1 MLEGRVALVT
11 GATRGIGW
19 AVARALA
26 ARGAAVVL
34 GGHADPD
41 LLARRVEALGGPA
54 SGVLCDVADQR
65 SVDDALKQVF
75 SAHRRLDIL
84 VNNAGV
90 LDPGLLG
97 MLRAEAVERTFAVN
111 ALSVVYAIQAAAR
124 LMRRSG
130 GGSIVNLASVTA
142 ARGVPGQAVYS
153 GAKAAVAAITRAAA
167 VELAG
172 AGIRVNA
179 VAPGVIDTD
188 MTRALGRR
196 CWPSGCATCR
206 WGGPGGR
213 RTWPRRWRSWP
224 PTRRPT
230 SRARR
235 WPWTAG
241 WRCEP
246 PGGVPRPPA
255 RRRRA
260 GRSRA
265 PGDLR

>member
-54 SGVLCDVADQR
+54 SGVVCDVADQR

-111 ALSVVYAIQAAAR
+111 ALSVVYAIQAASR

-188 MTRALGRR
+188 MTRALGEEVLAERLR
-196 CWPSGCATCR
+196 D
-206 WGGPGGR
+206 
-213 RTWPRRWRSWP
+213 
-224 PTRRPT
+224 
-230 SRARR
+230 
-235 WPWTAG
+235 
-241 WRCEP
+241 
-246 PGGVPRPPA
+246 VPLG
-255 RRRRA
+255 RA
-260 GRSRA
+260 GRPEDVAEAVAFLASDA
-265 PGDLR
+265 AAYITGATLAVDGGMAV

>member
-19 AVARALA
+19 AVAQALA

-41 LLARRVEALGGPA
+41 LLARRVEELGGPA
-54 SGVLCDVADQR
+54 SGVVCDVADQR

-188 MTRALGRR
+188 MTRALGEEVLAERLR
-196 CWPSGCATCR
+196 D
-206 WGGPGGR
+206 
-213 RTWPRRWRSWP
+213 
-224 PTRRPT
+224 
-230 SRARR
+230 
-235 WPWTAG
+235 
-241 WRCEP
+241 
-246 PGGVPRPPA
+246 VPLG
-255 RRRRA
+255 RA
-260 GRSRA
+260 GRPEDVAEAVAFLASDA
-265 PGDLR
+265 AAYITGATLAVDGGMAV